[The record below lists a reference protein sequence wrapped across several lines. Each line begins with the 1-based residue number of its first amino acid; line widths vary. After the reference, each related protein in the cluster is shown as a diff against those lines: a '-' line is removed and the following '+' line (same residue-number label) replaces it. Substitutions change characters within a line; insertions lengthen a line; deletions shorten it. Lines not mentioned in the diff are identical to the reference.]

1 MLFKSAKKGAEKT
14 GVKYVLHTSLIGDN
28 VTEGK
33 CTDEDGD
40 EPILTTRILL
50 LVR

>member
-14 GVKYVLHTSLIGDN
+14 DVRYVPHNSLIGHCIGDD

-40 EPILTTRILL
+40 EPVLQHGYY
-50 LVR
+50 